1 MSLTKKVAHESDY
14 VSTIVHCCFVLL
26 IVFFSEFEVFYSFVT
41 FWMCIYC
48 LFILNNGGVL
58 DKIIC

>member
-26 IVFFSEFEVFYSFVT
+26 IVSVNLKPLKKSFRVT
-41 FWMCIYC
+41 LRECMNVIDQEGCS
-48 LFILNNGGVL
+48 
-58 DKIIC
+58 